1 MVRCFLHSL
10 NLIKG
15 GHVAFVNVKI
25 HVSSKV
31 LMLVFT
37 RRPLLEGSI
46 ILDISQDV
54 SVNKV
59 ILKQKTYRGCNQ
71 GDHCLWN
78 LPIGL
83 INTTRWKETLVPCDK
98 RHRSQKEEFTNH
110 RNNYSATIWLTAK
123 W

>member
-1 MVRCFLHSL
+1 M
-10 NLIKG
+10 
-15 GHVAFVNVKI
+15 AFVNVKI

-83 INTTRWKETLVPCDK
+83 INTTRRKETLVPCDK

-110 RNNYSATIWLTAK
+110 QNNYSAMIWLTAK

>member
-1 MVRCFLHSL
+1 M
-10 NLIKG
+10 
-15 GHVAFVNVKI
+15 AFVNVKI

-59 ILKQKTYRGCNQ
+59 ILKQKTYRDCNQ
-71 GDHCLWN
+71 GNHCL
-78 LPIGL
+78 
-83 INTTRWKETLVPCDK
+83 
-98 RHRSQKEEFTNH
+98 
-110 RNNYSATIWLTAK
+110 
-123 W
+123 